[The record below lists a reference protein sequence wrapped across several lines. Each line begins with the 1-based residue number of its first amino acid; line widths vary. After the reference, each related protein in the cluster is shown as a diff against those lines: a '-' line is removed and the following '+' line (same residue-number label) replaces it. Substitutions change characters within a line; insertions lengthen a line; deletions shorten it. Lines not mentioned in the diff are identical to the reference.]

1 MYCYCVLFRPLE
13 DPENDVLCLEV
24 WWVTRTHTYAVNN
37 NINYFDFNLTAL
49 FRDFDAAETV
59 PEKMSKVKDV
69 KGVRGLV
76 KLAKEIAVTATTG
89 SHDNE
94 FIGRCRI
101 SLKVTQI
108 VFSNSFSFIFPYK
121 KKMSVKLYNKAIIL
135 DQPVIRSVEKW
146 CK

>member
-1 MYCYCVLFRPLE
+1 MYYLMMMSKYMYIYL
-13 DPENDVLCLEV
+13 
-24 WWVTRTHTYAVNN
+24 
-37 NINYFDFNLTAL
+37 FNL
-49 FRDFDAAETV
+49 RDFDAAETV

-101 SLKVTQI
+101 PLKV
-108 VFSNSFSFIFPYK
+108 NG
-121 KKMSVKLYNKAIIL
+121 
-135 DQPVIRSVEKW
+135 
-146 CK
+146 

>member
-1 MYCYCVLFRPLE
+1 MYIL
-13 DPENDVLCLEV
+13 
-24 WWVTRTHTYAVNN
+24 
-37 NINYFDFNLTAL
+37 FNL
-49 FRDFDAAETV
+49 RDFDAAETV

-101 SLKVTQI
+101 PLKVNGQAFVT
-108 VFSNSFSFIFPYK
+108 FLFSFPRFLHP
-121 KKMSVKLYNKAIIL
+121 KL
-135 DQPVIRSVEKW
+135 
-146 CK
+146 

>member
-1 MYCYCVLFRPLE
+1 VEYIRRV
-13 DPENDVLCLEV
+13 
-24 WWVTRTHTYAVNN
+24 
-37 NINYFDFNLTAL
+37 

-59 PEKMSKVKDV
+59 PEKINKVKDV

-101 SLKVTQI
+101 PLEVRYNSMQI
-108 VFSNSFSFIFPYK
+108 Q
-121 KKMSVKLYNKAIIL
+121 L
-135 DQPVIRSVEKW
+135 
-146 CK
+146 

>member
-1 MYCYCVLFRPLE
+1 MYIL
-13 DPENDVLCLEV
+13 
-24 WWVTRTHTYAVNN
+24 
-37 NINYFDFNLTAL
+37 FNL
-49 FRDFDAAETV
+49 RDFDAAETV

-101 SLKVTQI
+101 PLKVNGQSI
-108 VFSNSFSFIFPYK
+108 CYIFI
-121 KKMSVKLYNKAIIL
+121 
-135 DQPVIRSVEKW
+135 
-146 CK
+146 

>member
-1 MYCYCVLFRPLE
+1 MSIV
-13 DPENDVLCLEV
+13 
-24 WWVTRTHTYAVNN
+24 
-37 NINYFDFNLTAL
+37 YFIHLLDS
-49 FRDFDAAETV
+49 RDFDAAETV

-101 SLKVTQI
+101 PLKVRET
-108 VFSNSFSFIFPYK
+108 K
-121 KKMSVKLYNKAIIL
+121 
-135 DQPVIRSVEKW
+135 
-146 CK
+146 